1 MYPKKTISLYI
12 SYTLKSQLRNLNTD
26 FTSVNCLFRSVKVAK
41 NAELDKY
48 RLSGCTIEFDYR
60 SEFLLPNGSMEKNF
74 IIFGPDMSSS
84 VHVNNN
90 EKDIL
95 ILDEWPTQEID
106 DTTLATEAKYPIN
119 FTQSGK
125 RFPLGLYYYGSHSF
139 LFINA
144 TKIY

>member
-1 MYPKKTISLYI
+1 MYPKKTINLYI

-48 RLSGCTIEFDYR
+48 RFSGCTIEFDCR
-60 SEFLLPNGSMEKNF
+60 SEFLLPDGSMEKNF

-95 ILDEWPTQEID
+95 ILDE
-106 DTTLATEAKYPIN
+106 
-119 FTQSGK
+119 
-125 RFPLGLYYYGSHSF
+125 
-139 LFINA
+139 
-144 TKIY
+144 